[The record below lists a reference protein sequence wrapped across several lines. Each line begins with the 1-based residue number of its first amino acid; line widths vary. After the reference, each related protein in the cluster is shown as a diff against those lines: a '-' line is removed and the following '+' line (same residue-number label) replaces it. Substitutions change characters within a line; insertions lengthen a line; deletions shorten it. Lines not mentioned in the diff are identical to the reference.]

1 MRSITAMTSAAQPGS
16 ASWTGETLTLTYGA
30 RGAQLAPPC
39 RGLPAR
45 LGEDPTPQPDDRA
58 AALRRLD
65 EPGRAEQP
73 VLGML
78 PAHQRLGAP
87 HPAVGQAHE
96 RLVVQQELAALHSP
110 AQPREQRGPGRLAGV
125 TVRVEHRDAP
135 PSLRLG
141 PRQRHV
147 RGPPDIGG
155 RGRRRARHGDP
166 DARRDLH
173 GAPAH
178 PEREG
183 QRLLD
188 AARHEFDGAGVD
200 DVLHEH
206 RELVAAVAD
215 DQVGSGDLMQSRRD
229 LDQQPVTQVVTQRV
243 VHGGEAVEVH
253 DAQPEIDRRGGGEG
267 AAQPLLAVGAVG
279 EERER
284 VLRDDVGHLA
294 AQALLLLTVHAV
306 AQRAGVARGH
316 LVEHDREPRAA
327 VRAEREGDGQPLA
340 QQGERGGQHVL
351 GGVPRAG
358 PLAGQAAAEQL
369 AADRTGPQG
378 PELLVAA
385 GGREPAQQA
394 GEPRAQVGRAA
405 WAPASVAQRPARSA
419 TAASSLSPTS
429 AASQS
434 GPHALAPGVLR
445 VEPGQRHGRQPGPI
459 RQAGGTHHGATS
471 RVRPAGPGAD
481 RTDCP

>member
-1 MRSITAMTSAAQPGS
+1 
-16 ASWTGETLTLTYGA
+16 
-30 RGAQLAPPC
+30 
-39 RGLPAR
+39 
-45 LGEDPTPQPDDRA
+45 
-58 AALRRLD
+58 
-65 EPGRAEQP
+65 
-73 VLGML
+73 ML

-147 RGPPDIGG
+147 RGPPDIG
-155 RGRRRARHGDP
+155 RCGRRRARHGDP
-166 DARRDLH
+166 DARGDLH

-188 AARHEFDGAGVD
+188 AARHEFDRAGVD
-200 DVLHEH
+200 DVFHEH

-215 DQVGSGDLMQSRRD
+215 DQVGSDDLMQSRRD
-229 LDQQPVTQVVTQRV
+229 LDQQPVTQVMTQRI

-294 AQALLLLTVHAV
+294 AQTLFLLTVHAV
-306 AQRAGVARGH
+306 AQCAGVARGH

-327 VRAEREGDGQPLA
+327 VRAEREGDG
-340 QQGERGGQHVL
+340 
-351 GGVPRAG
+351 
-358 PLAGQAAAEQL
+358 
-369 AADRTGPQG
+369 
-378 PELLVAA
+378 
-385 GGREPAQQA
+385 
-394 GEPRAQVGRAA
+394 
-405 WAPASVAQRPARSA
+405 
-419 TAASSLSPTS
+419 
-429 AASQS
+429 
-434 GPHALAPGVLR
+434 
-445 VEPGQRHGRQPGPI
+445 
-459 RQAGGTHHGATS
+459 
-471 RVRPAGPGAD
+471 
-481 RTDCP
+481 